1 MLKITVFH
9 LVSQVI
15 NLGKVPSFFSEELP
29 NTHTLMINKDC
40 CFYSLLISQTC
51 PHTYIP
57 TCHCPHPSSYFS
69 LQDHCRVY
77 KPVLQ
82 FFLQFFSNPFL
93 FCYLQTLCN
102 TGIITNVHDLKP
114 NNCFPQALGEI
125 TNLAHSLYCP
135 SHLAPVY
142 SQSLIFQHS
151 D

>member
-15 NLGKVPSFFSEELP
+15 NLGKVPSFFSVVLP
-29 NTHTLMINKDC
+29 NTHTLTINQDR
-40 CFYSLLISQTC
+40 CFYSLLICQNC
-51 PHTYIP
+51 PHTYKP
-57 TCHCPHPSSYFS
+57 TCHCPHPSSYLP
-69 LQDHCRVY
+69 LQDCRVY

-82 FFLQFFSNPFL
+82 SFVWFFSNPFP
-93 FCYLQTLCN
+93 FCYLQTFCN
-102 TGIITNVHDLKP
+102 TGISTNVYDLKP

-125 TNLAHSLYCP
+125 MNLAHSLCCP

-142 SQSLIFQHS
+142 SQSLIFHHS